1 MQWHRVTKDNLCP
14 ICQHEDWCLINDN
27 GSAAICPRTKSDR
40 KIGSAGWLHILDA
53 KNNGD
58 YKPNE
63 WEQKFAT
70 YQSNVY
76 LAMVEHL
83 ANQLGVKVESIEKLG
98 IGFNPG
104 QQAWVFAERDDKGN
118 IVGLLLR
125 HLDGHKTM
133 EKGSKR
139 GLVYDNLDST
149 GPVLVVE
156 GASDV
161 LAGIDIGHNVVG
173 RPSAEDFTEWLVPLL
188 QDKEIIVVGEND
200 TPGRKGMEAVSRIFG
215 RSVAKVLP
223 PMQFKDLRA
232 WHPTREEFDRWIE
245 QRAEWSVDRIVDA
258 TTTTSELVDRWLKD
272 KYDNKLLHYANSNW
286 YKFIGS
292 HYKEV
297 DELVIRNEFY
307 EYFKDY
313 IVNFSK
319 TTKPLDIQKH
329 IVDRLIDYLRSK
341 VYLESPRE
349 LFYIKFNKQLDPKQI
364 VVFQNGLLHI
374 DTGELEPLTP
384 DIFVTSTLP
393 YAYDPKAQCPNWE
406 WFSRDVFNNEQA
418 SIELL
423 REWWGYNLIASNYM
437 EHLMIFYGV
446 PRSGKS
452 TALGVLQNL
461 LGNDRCFAANMDCF
475 SLQFG
480 LEAFV
485 DKYALTLSE
494 DQADKKEATKILQTW
509 KRITGQDRITVH
521 RKYKGDLQANL
532 FCRLT
537 YATNEVPVF
546 HDIPGALIRRL
557 NLLCF
562 RNNYATLGKMDVT
575 LKDRLAKETP
585 GIAIWALQG
594 LRRLFKTNMFT
605 KPASCVDELV
615 EFENLMNPLRA
626 MVNEHCELGPDR
638 WESCDA
644 LFDLHK
650 AVYKEDNMWPMGK
663 ELFGR
668 RIKTS
673 FPTVRKIRKRI
684 GGELDYAYEGI
695 TILSHSK
702 ERYLR

>member
-1 MQWHRVTKDNLCP
+1 LRNSD
-14 ICQHEDWCLINDN
+14 D
-27 GSAAICPRTKSDR
+27 SAVICPRTESDR
-40 KIGSAGWLHILDA
+40 KIGNAGWLHILDA

-63 WEQKFAT
+63 WEQKFTA

-76 LAMVEHL
+76 PAMVKHL
-83 ANQLGVKVESIEKLG
+83 SQQLGVKVESIEKLD
-98 IGFNPG
+98 IGFNPS
-104 QQAWVFAERDDKGN
+104 QQAWMFAEQDDKGN
-118 IVGLLLR
+118 ITGLLLR

-139 GLVYDNLDST
+139 GLVYDISGNNS
-149 GPVLVVE
+149 VLVVE

-161 LAGIDIGHNVVG
+161 LAAIDIGYSAVG

-188 QDKEIIVVGEND
+188 QDKEIIVIGEND
-200 TPGRKGMEAVSRIFG
+200 EPGRKGMEAVSRIFG
-215 RSVAKVLP
+215 RKVQKCLP
-223 PMQFKDLRA
+223 PPHFKDLRA
-232 WHPTREEFDRWIE
+232 WHPTREEFDQWVKE
-245 QRAEWSVDRIVDA
+245 HAEWSVDRIVDS
-258 TTTTSELVDRWLKD
+258 TTTTSELVDKWLKD
-272 KYDNKLLHYANSNW
+272 KYDNKLLHYANGNW

-292 HYKEV
+292 HYKEI

-313 IVNFSK
+313 IVNFGK
-319 TTKPLDIQKH
+319 TTKPLDAQKH
-329 IVDRLIDYLRSK
+329 LVDRWIDYLKSK
-341 VYLESPRE
+341 VYLESPKE
-349 LFYIKFNKQLDPKQI
+349 LFYIKFNKQLDPKNI

-374 DTGELEPLTP
+374 DTGELESLTP

-406 WFSRDVFNNEQA
+406 WFSRDIFNNEQQ
-418 SIELL
+418 SVELL

-461 LGNDRCFAANMDCF
+461 LGNNRCFAANMDSF

-509 KRITGQDRITVH
+509 KRITGQDKLTVH
-521 RKYKGDLQANL
+521 RKYKGDLQASL

-562 RNNYATLGKMDVT
+562 RNNYAALGKMDVT
-575 LKDRLAKETP
+575 LKDRLVKETP
-585 GIAIWALQG
+585 GIAIWALEG
-594 LRRLFKTNMFT
+594 LRRLLKTNVFT
-605 KPASCVDELV
+605 KPSSCTEDLA
-615 EFENLMNPLRA
+615 EFEALMNPLWA
-626 MVNEHCELGPDR
+626 MVNEHCELNPTH
-638 WESCDA
+638 WETCDA
-644 LFDLHK
+644 IFDLHK
-650 AVYKEDNMWPMGK
+650 AVYKEDNMWPMGR

-668 RIKTS
+668 RFKTS
-673 FPTVRKIRKRI
+673 FPCVRKARRRVA
-684 GGELDYAYEGI
+684 GELDYVYEGVS
-695 TILSHSK
+695 ILPHSK
-702 ERYLR
+702 QRYLK